1 METSGV
7 APVSAWWRVIRP
19 VGVSTRLRR
28 YCACAPRNMSVWTSM
43 KLRFARTALAKA
55 KAARRRMWGSARF
68 KDWEYGGPGD
78 EGIVVFVGVFSDEGG
93 EDRVGSALD
102 CPCGVEV
109 TTKTFEANVVR
120 TDVANVSAELVDGDE
135 EIFRGFGRAEGEGGV
150 GRAVVKEEEDA
161 AVTFGIGWEG

>member
-1 METSGV
+1 
-7 APVSAWWRVIRP
+7 
-19 VGVSTRLRR
+19 
-28 YCACAPRNMSVWTSM
+28 
-43 KLRFARTALAKA
+43 
-55 KAARRRMWGSARF
+55 MWGSARF

-120 TDVANVSAELVDGDE
+120 TDVANVSAELVNGDE

-150 GRAVVKEEEDA
+150 GRAVVEEEEDA
-161 AVTFGIGWEG
+161 AVTIGWEGWRDVHVPPFAGCRRRFGGRCRGGGVAFSAEAGACSGGAVEDRCFPVVSVRFH